1 MELADRLYQAA
12 CDGDETAVRK
22 LLAAG
27 ARADQANEDGWLPL
41 HFASSCS
48 HEGEAAPSTAS
59 VTDNQGQTAVHHAV
73 LGWSFLRYIPAAA
86 VAVARLL
93 LQAAPAT
100 ALAME
105 HDGWT
110 PLHRAAERGNIE
122 ALTLL
127 LEVAPEL
134 AFAPD
139 AFGETALHQVLR
151 CGHSPADRVLEMA
164 RCLVRAAPAVQPALG
179 ILLHT
184 SRHSTLL
191 FADLVAR
198 LPLSQ

>member
-41 HFASSCS
+41 HFASSCG

-59 VTDNQGQTAVHHAV
+59 
-73 LGWSFLRYIPAAA
+73 
-86 VAVARLL
+86 
-93 LQAAPAT
+93 AAPAT

-164 RCLVRAAPAVQPALG
+164 RCLRSTAEAGWLVGQLVEGQRERLRAAALTLARGAGLVLPISG
-179 ILLHT
+179 IGGYI
-184 SRHSTLL
+184 
-191 FADLVAR
+191 
-198 LPLSQ
+198 